1 MSLRG
6 APGLPAEASAQAGCT
21 PGTPMYPISAPPASA
36 PDGSPRASAPS
47 RRSVGEGG
55 RPDQLTIAPQVLE
68 WAVFVAAT
76 GTIVYLCLLILRPF
90 FGVVAWSTV
99 LAIACSPFHERLVR
113 RNGRAAR
120 SAFVATGLMVLGV
133 LVPLVFIGGVAVNQL
148 VALGDSLRQAFLDSD
163 GMSRRITATLA
174 PLTQRLGVD
183 PDAIVAWAGAH
194 ASEWVASAGQYT
206 MSAAAG
212 VGGAMLS
219 FAFIAVATFLLLR
232 HGQALVATI
241 PDLLPFER
249 KRSEALLL
257 RIREVVHASMHG
269 VVTIAAIQG
278 VLCGGMFWLLGIPAA
293 ALWGL
298 VTVVASV
305 VPFVG
310 TAAVWVP
317 GTVYLLA
324 TGAWPRAIVLAVWGA
339 AIVSSVDNLLRPRL
353 VAGRVRLSGLAMFVA
368 MLGGLQAFG
377 ALGIILGPVLFATAA
392 GIVDVLRDVR
402 PSHALRGGTSQQP
415 SDGRVLADSSSTDS
429 QDVRGG
435 DCGTAGDGMAPP

>member
-1 MSLRG
+1 MD
-6 APGLPAEASAQAGCT
+6 T
-21 PGTPMYPISAPPASA
+21 V
-36 PDGSPRASAPS
+36 PDERTE
-47 RRSVGEGG
+47 RV
-55 RPDQLTIAPQVLE
+55 TIAPQVLK
-68 WAVFVAAT
+68 WSVFLAAT

-90 FGVVAWSTV
+90 FSVLAWSTV
-99 LAIACSPFHERLVR
+99 LAIACYPCHERLVR
-113 RNGRAAR
+113 RNGRVAR
-120 SAFVATGLMVLGV
+120 SAFITTALMVLAV

-148 VALGDSLRQAFLDSD
+148 LVLGDSLRQAFLDPD
-163 GMSRRITATLA
+163 GISRRITAALA
-174 PLTQRLGVD
+174 PLTRRFGVD
-183 PDAIVAWAGAH
+183 PDAIVAWASAH
-194 ASEWVASAGQYT
+194 AGEWVAGAGQYT

-232 HGQALVATI
+232 HGEALVATI
-241 PDLLPFER
+241 PNLLPFEQ

-257 RIREVVHASMHG
+257 RIRDVVHASMHG
-269 VVTIAAIQG
+269 VVTIATIQG

-298 VTVVASV
+298 VTVLASV

-324 TGAWPRAIVLAVWGA
+324 TGEWLKAIVLAVWGA
-339 AIVSSVDNLLRPRL
+339 AVVSSVDNLLRPRL
-353 VAGRVRLSGLAMFVA
+353 VASRVRLKGLAMFVA

-392 GIVDVLRDVR
+392 GIVDVLREMQ
-402 PSHALRGGTSQQP
+402 PSHALQADASEQQLG
-415 SDGRVLADSSSTDS
+415 DRRLTESSSTDS
-429 QDVRGG
+429 PYVRPG
-435 DCGTAGDGMAPP
+435 DCATAGDGIPPP